1 MKDKRYVVLASGRGS
16 NLKSLLEAGLPG
28 ECAVVICNRPGAG
41 ALSVAQAHGIAMV
54 VIDHAQYPSRETFDA
69 ALVEE
74 IERHQPDLILLA
86 GFTRILTDGFVR
98 HFAGRMLNIHPSLLP
113 AFPGMATHALAL
125 ASGVRIHGC
134 TVHFVTPDLDS
145 GPIVLQAA
153 VPVLDG
159 DTEAALAARV
169 LAREHVVYP
178 MAAAWFLKGQ
188 LTLDGRRVAYSGPQS
203 ESAWLCS
210 PPA

>member
-16 NLKSLLEAGLPG
+16 NLKSLLEAGLPAQ
-28 ECAVVICNRPGAG
+28 CAAVICNRPGAG
-41 ALSVAQAHGIAMV
+41 ALNIAKAHNIATI
-54 VIDHAQYPSRETFDA
+54 VIDHAQYPSRDAFDT
-69 ALVEE
+69 ALAEE
-74 IERHQPDLILLA
+74 VERHQPNLILLA
-86 GFTRILTDGFVR
+86 GFTRILTAGFVR
-98 HFAGRMLNIHPSLLP
+98 RFAGRMLNIHPSLLP

-125 ASGVRIHGC
+125 ASGVRVHGC

-145 GPIVLQAA
+145 GPIIVQAA

-169 LAREHVVYP
+169 LAREHQVYP
-178 MAAAWFLKGQ
+178 MAAAWFLNGQ
-188 LTLDGRRVAYSGPQS
+188 LKLDGRRVAYSGPQS